1 MKERNERYIQWH
13 TSCITREDRERL
25 NGHRSCILWLTGLS
39 GSGKSTLAAAIEN
52 ELHKQHCRTYILD
65 GDNLRHGINRDLG
78 FGPEDRSENI
88 RRIGEIAKLLA
99 NAGMI
104 TIVAAISP
112 YRQDRDK
119 VRALCK
125 PGDFI
130 EVYVQ
135 CTVEECERRD
145 PKGLY
150 KKARSGE
157 IMHFTGISAPYE
169 PPVQPELVLMTDK
182 LGKDECVN
190 EVIHFLKNRK
200 LLHSIKEV
208 EERNE

>member
-1 MKERNERYIQWH
+1 MKERNERHIKWH
-13 TSCITREDRERL
+13 TSLITREDRERL

-99 NAGMI
+99 DAGMI

-112 YRQDRDK
+112 YRQDRDN
-119 VRALCK
+119 VRAACE

-135 CTVEECERRD
+135 CTFEECERRD
-145 PKGLY
+145 PKGLH

-157 IMHFTGISAPYE
+157 IKHFTGLSAPYE
-169 PPVQPELVLMTDK
+169 PPLQAELVLKTDERSVAESVIETMAYIRNRL
-182 LGKDECVN
+182 LGRPSLE
-190 EVIHFLKNRK
+190 
-200 LLHSIKEV
+200 KEM
-208 EERNE
+208 EP

>member
-1 MKERNERYIQWH
+1 MKERNERHVAWH
-13 TSCITREDRERL
+13 TSCVAREDREQM
-25 NGHRSCILWLTGLS
+25 NGHQSCILWLTGLS
-39 GSGKSTLAAAIEN
+39 GSGKSTVAAALEK
-52 ELHKQHCRTYILD
+52 ELYKQHCRTYILD

-78 FGPEDRSENI
+78 FDPEDRSENI

-99 NAGMI
+99 DAGII

-119 VRALCK
+119 VRATCK

-130 EVYVQ
+130 EVYVH

-145 PKGLY
+145 PKGFY

-157 IMHFTGISAPYE
+157 IRHFTGLSAPYE
-169 PPVQPELVLMTDK
+169 PPLQAELVLKTDEHTVYDSVTQVMAYIRSRQ
-182 LGKDECVN
+182 LDRSSLE
-190 EVIHFLKNRK
+190 
-200 LLHSIKEV
+200 KET
-208 EERNE
+208 ES

>member
-1 MKERNERYIQWH
+1 MKERNERHIKWH

-78 FGPEDRSENI
+78 FSPEDRSENI

-99 NAGMI
+99 DAGMI

-157 IMHFTGISAPYE
+157 IMHFTGLSAPYE
-169 PPVQPELVLMTDK
+169 PPLRAELVLKTDERSVA
-182 LGKDECVN
+182 DS
-190 EVIHFLKNRK
+190 VIEAMAYIRSR
-200 LLHSIKEV
+200 LLAPSSLET
-208 EERNE
+208 EMEP